1 MRTKPNFTVENINKF
16 ERKLTKSNNNLL
28 GMTQLQNSY
37 VPNSKANKVP
47 NGDLSQKYDKSTNK
61 MRQSNDKALT

>member
-16 ERKLTKSNNNLL
+16 EKKLTKSNNNLL

-47 NGDLSQKYDKSTNK
+47 NGDLSQK
-61 MRQSNDKALT
+61 